1 MTQLCG
7 RHRITTLSAG
17 MMPFGKI
24 EKSLHEGR

>member
-1 MTQLCG
+1 MTQLCA
-7 RHRITTLSAG
+7 RRRMITLSAG